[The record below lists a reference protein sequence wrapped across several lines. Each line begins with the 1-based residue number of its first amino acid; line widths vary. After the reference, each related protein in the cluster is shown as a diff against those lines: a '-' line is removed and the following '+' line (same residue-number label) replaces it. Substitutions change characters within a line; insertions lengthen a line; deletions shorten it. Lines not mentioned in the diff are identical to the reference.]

1 MIYKQERSIKPRVS
15 SDLNGSFFKRN
26 MSHYKGLYKPPTQE
40 TYSINPEIKDLFR
53 THYLLLFFLVDKR
66 AKTLRYACVIVIL

>member
-1 MIYKQERSIKPRVS
+1 MIYKQESSIKPWVS
-15 SDLNGSFFKRN
+15 SDLNGSIFKRN

-53 THYLLLFFLVDKR
+53 IH
-66 AKTLRYACVIVIL
+66 